1 MAVQAFDGI
10 TAAVFSVMVP
20 LIVADIAF
28 GSGHFNLAQGIVG
41 TAVGIGASLSTV
53 LAGYVSD
60 KFGSNVAFM
69 GLAGV
74 AALGLAMIWLV
85 MPETR
90 RTAA

>member
-1 MAVQAFDGI
+1 VQIFDGI

-20 LIVADIAF
+20 LIVADIAC

-41 TAVGIGASLSTV
+41 TATGIGAALSTV
-53 LAGYVSD
+53 LAGYASD
-60 KFGSNVAFM
+60 KFGHDVAFI

-74 AALGLAMIWLV
+74 AALGLAVIWLV

-90 RTAA
+90 KEAP

>member
-1 MAVQAFDGI
+1 MK
-10 TAAVFSVMVP
+10 
-20 LIVADIAF
+20 F
-28 GSGHFNLAQGIVG
+28 GQEIRRRRKALGMTIEQLAEKAELTPNYLGTLEVG
-41 TAVGIGASLSTV
+41 RRDPSLSTV

-60 KFGSNVAFM
+60 KFGSSVAFL

-90 RTAA
+90 KSPA